1 MGKEKCC
8 GKNGKQRMERPSFA
22 VENCDVSLTATV
34 FWTTKGTCAL
44 LENDFSL
51 LSGVTAPVSKSK
63 IV

>member
-1 MGKEKCC
+1 
-8 GKNGKQRMERPSFA
+8 MERPSFA